1 MSTYVSLQGHE
12 ELKQEFENRKKVLRR
27 EIAGKIEAAKELGD
41 LSENFEYHE
50 AKDQQAQNESRI
62 GQLAD
67 MLKDIVIVEERR
79 GGTTI
84 ALGGRFSAQGNGETK
99 TYEIVGSNE
108 ANPLEQKISNESPL
122 GQAFLGHAVGDT
134 IDVTTPSGIMRYTI
148 TEIL

>member
-1 MSTYVSLQGHE
+1 MPTYVSTQRHE

-50 AKDQQAQNESRI
+50 AKEQQAQNESRI
-62 GQLAD
+62 GQLED
-67 MLKDIVIVEERR
+67 MLKDIAIVEERR
-79 GGTTI
+79 GGSAI
-84 ALGGRFSAQGNGETK
+84 ALGSRFTARGNGEAK

-108 ANPLEQKISNESPL
+108 ANPLERKISNESPL

-134 IDVTTPSGIMRYTI
+134 VEVTTPSGVMHYTI
-148 TEIL
+148 IEIL